1 MKLKVL
7 GLMILLLLG
16 QMLYAQ
22 FDEKSILTQQ
32 GYQLMSRRQYSEA
45 EQIFKQVL
53 AKYPA
58 DTNSVLQLIQIH
70 FATSQPEKA
79 EAVLQEFGRIL
90 PQTLYTEQMIQVHI
104 MQGKLQPAWDLS
116 LSYIA
121 QNPSDQN
128 RYRTLA
134 AYFER
139 RGFYEQGLELYQM
152 ARKNFG
158 NESLFSLEIANSALN
173 YRQLELS
180 LREYLRY
187 LDQNPANLYFVSNQ
201 CKTIIKEDSTL
212 VSVLGAFSSGAVN
225 PVIYELYANVLLE
238 LKQFDR
244 ALEIYKSLSWDKL
257 HRFAEEQFVA
267 LNDSVAYA
275 AFAHLRTSVSDDI
288 QKAEYRYKMAQISM
302 RNLRWA
308 ETKQNIQSIIN
319 DPVLSNRN
327 FRARSA
333 LGLLSRKLMAE
344 LVLAQSA
351 AIDSALFWF
360 KEAQAFAR
368 NQIEQSE
375 IELELSRLMIISK
388 QYTLA
393 EDKLKSIRDIRQA
406 EQGKYYSY
414 LIALMQKNLAVA
426 DSLMNEYI
434 IAYPG
439 SRFTNDMIYLMML
452 AYSLEGEDLD
462 LFLDA
467 YRQRQLYQRDA
478 VDMLM
483 TIFAHNADE
492 ELRLLAIEW
501 ALQLADKQEAL
512 RLLEYEWQ
520 DSIAKEYAALL
531 KLKLSTD
538 SETEQRYAREFLRN
552 NPNSIFSPNFR
563 QSINRIGTNK
573 PNL

>member
-1 MKLKVL
+1 
-7 GLMILLLLG
+7 MILLLLG

-275 AFAHLRTSVSDDI
+275 AFAHLSTSVSDDI

>member
-1 MKLKVL
+1 
-7 GLMILLLLG
+7 MILLLLG